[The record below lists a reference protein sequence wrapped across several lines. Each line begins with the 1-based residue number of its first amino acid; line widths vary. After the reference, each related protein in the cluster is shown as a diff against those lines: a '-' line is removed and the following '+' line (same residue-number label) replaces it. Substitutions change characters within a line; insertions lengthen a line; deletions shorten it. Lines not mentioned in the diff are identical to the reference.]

1 LLIVKEMV
9 DVLCLEMVQK
19 KLVGS
24 SIALSVNYSKEIRPP
39 TGGSRRIGEYTNSYK
54 ALSGYFEKLYR
65 ETTRKDTPIRKVNV
79 CVGDVVDDSYTT
91 VNLFIKSD
99 DIMRERRLQQTVLAI
114 KDKYGKNS
122 ILKGM
127 NYFERSTA
135 RERNKTVGGHNSE

>member
-1 LLIVKEMV
+1 M
-9 DVLCLEMVQK
+9 
-19 KLVGS
+19 
-24 SIALSVNYSKEIRPP
+24 
-39 TGGSRRIGEYTNSYK
+39 
-54 ALSGYFEKLYR
+54 
-65 ETTRKDTPIRKVNV
+65 
-79 CVGDVVDDSYTT
+79 DDSYTT